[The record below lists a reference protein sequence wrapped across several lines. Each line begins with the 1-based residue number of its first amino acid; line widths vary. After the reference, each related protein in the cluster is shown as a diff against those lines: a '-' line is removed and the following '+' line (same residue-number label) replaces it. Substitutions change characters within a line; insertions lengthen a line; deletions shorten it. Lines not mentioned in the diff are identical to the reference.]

1 MGFRCSQRHLPAC
14 LMAAVMLGLLI
25 SPVTR
30 AAIFTH
36 TGDVIGGL
44 QQHTVGINE
53 SLIEIARRF
62 DLGYNSIVD
71 ANPGVDPFLP
81 GPGTIVT
88 IPTAWIL
95 PVTTAR
101 PIIVVNLP
109 EYRLYYFPKEFT
121 GTVVTFPLGIG
132 DEGTDTPVGNYTV
145 VEKLINPYWYVP
157 RSMRGKGT
165 VWPRV
170 VPPGPGNPMGSHALR
185 LSRDS
190 ILIHGTNRPWGIG
203 RRSSHG
209 CLRLYPEDIVTLF
222 DLAQKGMRVLIL
234 NQPVKIG
241 TRGDRV
247 FVEVHRYEGE
257 EPTVGEAMHML
268 SDSNLIVRTDFSK
281 LIQAFAEKKGV
292 PVDVTLAH
300 LSSADHLNHFF
311 CFNGLSF
318 QNIPRTFC
326 SSAERFTPFSSMRR

>member
-1 MGFRCSQRHLPAC
+1 MCFRCSLRHLPAC
-14 LMAAVMLGLLI
+14 LIASVMLGLLF

-30 AAIFTH
+30 AATFIN
-36 TGDVIGGL
+36 TGDFIGGL
-44 QQHTVGINE
+44 QLYEVGKNE

-81 GPGTIVT
+81 RPGTVVT

-95 PVTTAR
+95 PGATTR
-101 PIIVVNLP
+101 PIIIVNLP
-109 EYRLYYFPKEFT
+109 EYRLYYFPKEST

-132 DEGTDTPVGNYTV
+132 DEGTDTPVGEYTV
-145 VEKLINPYWYVP
+145 VEKLTNPSWYVP
-157 RSMRGKGT
+157 WSMRGKATGL
-165 VWPRV
+165 PGL

-241 TRGDRV
+241 ARGDRV

-257 EPTVGEAMHML
+257 EPTVGEALHML
-268 SDSNLIVRTDFSK
+268 SDSNLLVRTDFSK
-281 LIQAFAEKKGV
+281 LIQAFAEKRGV
-292 PVDVTLAH
+292 PVDVTLSH
-300 LSSADHLNHFF
+300 LSSADHWNHFF

-318 QNIPRTFC
+318 QKIPRTFC